1 MIEMLLKGGWMMLPL
16 AACSLISLTII
27 IERFFYF
34 RRLNKSEAV
43 AQVFEL
49 LHKGKLRDSQ
59 ELAQTSNLPVLKVLS
74 AGIANP
80 ADPAKAMEVA
90 GIAQYSVLKK
100 GLPTL
105 DTIVTLAP
113 LLGLLGTIIG
123 MINSFQIMAAVSG
136 GGSPHAVT
144 GGVAEALI
152 ATATGIAVAVTTLVP
167 YNYFTSRVERESEII
182 EQYATQLET
191 LLVKQ

>member
-1 MIEMLLKGGWMMLPL
+1 MMETLLKGGWMMLPL
-16 AACSLISLTII
+16 AVCSLISLTII
-27 IERFFYF
+27 IERFIYF
-34 RRLNKSEAV
+34 RRLNKSEAIT
-43 AQVFEL
+43 QVFEL
-49 LHKGKLRDSQ
+49 VHRGKLRDSQ
-59 ELAQTSNLPVLKVLS
+59 ELAQNSTLPVMQVLS

-90 GIAQYSVLKK
+90 GIMQYSVLKK

-123 MINSFQIMAAVSG
+123 MINSFQIMATVSG

-167 YNYFTSRVERESEII
+167 YNYFLSRVERESEII

>member
-27 IERFFYF
+27 IERFLYF
-34 RRLNKSEAV
+34 RKLNKAEAV
-43 AQVFEL
+43 EQVFEL

-59 ELAQTSNLPVLKVLS
+59 ELAQNSTLPVLKVLS

-90 GIAQYSVLKK
+90 GISQYSVLKK

-123 MINSFQIMAAVSG
+123 MIDSFQIMATVNG

-152 ATATGIAVAVTTLVP
+152 ATASGIAVAVTTLVP

-182 EQYATQLET
+182 EQYATQLEA